1 MEQFGAHNI
10 PIQTVSYADKVKDD
24 YAFVKT
30 TMRAYINLSFN
41 YSTNYRLDVKKLYDY
56 YNGHV
61 YQDDYSSVLKPYGKS
76 FEGFP
81 QTVKNY
87 PIIKPKIDLLRGEF
101 AKRPDICTVVVVNE
115 DARSEMLEYLNQKV
129 EASLHQVA
137 INAMNAAGVNG
148 GMESQETRQ
157 PGQIA
162 EEVTNSWRD
171 KKADVGQAALNYIK
185 RYNNLSEWFNIG
197 FLDML
202 IAGETYSY
210 KTVVNK
216 EPYYE
221 VVNPL
226 DIDFDKDP
234 DLQYIEDADWV
245 CRRKYMNPSTVVD
258 TFYTELTKDEVEQI
272 ERPQHVNITPSA
284 VLGNLDERVNSYR
297 RTSRLVEVIH
307 VCWKTRKK
315 VGILSYIDE
324 YGQPQEMI
332 VDETYTPDKLLGET
346 VEWLWVNE
354 AWQGFRIDGNIF
366 KSMGPIP
373 SQRASLDN
381 ISKCKLP
388 YNGRIL
394 SNRNSRNISPVM
406 LGVPFQVLYNIVHYR
421 MELALAKMKDTISLL
436 DINVLPK
443 NWPIEKFL
451 AYVDY
456 TGVGFVDYNKE
467 GVRLNPQHQTSVKLA
482 SDTIGSYLELLANIK
497 HEWDDL
503 IGITKQREGQVSAS
517 ETVGGVERAVVQSSL
532 ITEIYFTI
540 FDQFRE
546 KEYQGLMDSS
556 RLAWIEGKKAS
567 FVMPDVTKPMYLSID
582 GADYA
587 NTEYGVF
594 ASNSPKD
601 KEKLMKLE
609 AFAQALI
616 QNGTPGSTVA
626 EILDHESFSQMKSA
640 LQKAEAKNNEWQ
652 QHMEELKGKQQ
663 EALLER
669 ELQNQETLHQYAL
682 EEIDRKGE
690 WDLKGKQAAA
700 LGMDE
705 GVNSAEIM
713 GLQNENNIKNREL
726 DIKQTEIQQ
735 KDADSRR
742 KAESEKYK
750 ADMSLKVAKS
760 RPKTP
765 AKK

>member
-1 MEQFGAHNI
+1 
-10 PIQTVSYADKVKDD
+10 
-24 YAFVKT
+24 
-30 TMRAYINLSFN
+30 
-41 YSTNYRLDVKKLYDY
+41 
-56 YNGHV
+56 
-61 YQDDYSSVLKPYGKS
+61 
-76 FEGFP
+76 
-81 QTVKNY
+81 
-87 PIIKPKIDLLRGEF
+87 
-101 AKRPDICTVVVVNE
+101 
-115 DARSEMLEYLNQKV
+115 
-129 EASLHQVA
+129 
-137 INAMNAAGVNG
+137 
-148 GMESQETRQ
+148 
-157 PGQIA
+157 
-162 EEVTNSWRD
+162 
-171 KKADVGQAALNYIK
+171 
-185 RYNNLSEWFNIG
+185 
-197 FLDML
+197 ML

>member
-137 INAMNAAGVNG
+137 INAMNASGANG

-482 SDTIGSYLELLANIK
+482 SDTIRSYLELLANIK

-652 QHMEELKGKQQ
+652 QHMEELKGQQQ
-663 EALLER
+663 EALLAR
-669 ELQNQETLHQYAL
+669 EQQHEETLHQYRL
-682 EEIDRKGE
+682 EEIDRQGE
-690 WDLKGKQAAA
+690 WALKGKQAAA